1 MCLDAEKELWIRAT
15 ALKDKIASV
24 DGMNISGVTAGRN
37 VFETEWFFANKED
50 FAAVM
55 GISGATNIK
64 ALEVKFAL
72 IDYAGFT
79 DTGDGTQKCPVLRV
93 DYDIFLF
100 WQSSNVRANGTRTSN
115 DFTALIMNMQEEF
128 FRNRHLDAKTRIVS
142 FSQIG
147 KVIKRRTTEYLPD
160 DKVKGSFVN
169 LRVSIEV
176 R

>member
-1 MCLDAEKELWIRAT
+1 MCLDAEKEYEIRAA
-15 ALKDKIASV
+15 ALKTKIAGV
-24 DGMNISGVTAGRN
+24 DKMAIPGVAVGRN

-55 GISGATNIK
+55 GVSGATYVK

-79 DTGDGTQKCPVLRV
+79 DSGDGRDKCPVLWL

-100 WQSSNVRANGTRTSN
+100 WQFSNVRADGTRSSN

-128 FRNRHLDAKTRIVS
+128 FRNRRLDEKTRIVS
-142 FSQIG
+142 FTQLG
-147 KVIKRRTTEYLPD
+147 RVVKRKTTEYLPD

-169 LRVSIEV
+169 LRVRIEV